1 MAGPAIFDAGNVDIL
16 VGFHSVNHKIWINL
30 SNELE
35 CWFWQGCIEAFCQT
49 ESYSVSEVAID
60 TSLTPI
66 GNGTGVVQGSTRDL
80 FHIVPRELGLFA
92 LINLLFEK
100 NY

>member
-1 MAGPAIFDAGNVDIL
+1 M
-16 VGFHSVNHKIWINL
+16 
-30 SNELE
+30 
-35 CWFWQGCIEAFCQT
+35 

-92 LINLLFEK
+92 LINLFF
-100 NY
+100 